1 MTSPTPDNMSGN
13 ATPYDLCSLT
23 KTSLQHHNDMIA
35 ATQYDSHSEASPASR
50 KRRYSSVTL
59 SDDFGSSSVVGDGFT
74 SPSSH
79 PSKRRRHDSTVSD
92 AYSHPSDAGL
102 TDDLTAHLTANL
114 RDSPPT
120 SPHASEPR
128 GMESN
133 EYPGNECLDDN
144 NNDYHDDNNEYLSD
158 DDYPDNNTD
167 DPIYD
172 AQASEPPC
180 LETND
185 YAYAY
190 GASSCEH
197 EQALHAANLHIDDP
211 ACRNADL
218 EDANE
223 AQRQSFARLADELHQ
238 CRKADNELHDRNVH
252 LERDMEALRREN
264 EGLKASAVE
273 MRQVVVEQGREL
285 GEAYGKLAK
294 CHNEV
299 VEVRT
304 ELLARVEKNGQ

>member
-1 MTSPTPDNMSGN
+1 MV
-13 ATPYDLCSLT
+13 
-23 KTSLQHHNDMIA
+23 A

-59 SDDFGSSSVVGDGFT
+59 SDDFGSSSLVGDGFT

-79 PSKRRRHDSTVSD
+79 PSKRLRHDPTVSD

-102 TDDLTAHLTANL
+102 TDHLTAHLTASLN
-114 RDSPPT
+114 DSPPT

-133 EYPGNECLDDN
+133 EYPGNEYLDDNNNNN

-167 DPIYD
+167 DLIYD
-172 AQASEPPC
+172 AQASEPPY

-185 YAYAY
+185 YAYAYAY

-197 EQALHAANLHIDDP
+197 EQALHAANLHIDDL

-218 EDANE
+218 EEANE

-264 EGLKASAVE
+264 EALKASAIE